1 MGKEI
6 SYEDAFNRV
15 KRVIENLLQTSRE
28 RDSRTLCEITMETDI
43 YRELGIDSLEAM
55 DLTAAIEKEFGISVV
70 PEEMVR
76 KTKVKDIVGAI
87 LEIIKG
93 G

>member
-6 SYEDAFNRV
+6 SREDAFSRV
-15 KRVIENLLQTSRE
+15 EKVLKNLLQTSRE
-28 RDSRTLCEITMETDI
+28 RDSRVLCEITMETDI
-43 YRELGIDSLEAM
+43 YLELGIDSLEAM
-55 DLTAAIEKEFGISVV
+55 DLTAAIETEFGISVV

-76 KTKVKDIVGAI
+76 KTKVKDIVDAI